1 MLGLVTYMLILTA
14 LSVGVWRQPTVGVA
28 AVLCLYG
35 LKQWGQ
41 SMTAFFSEHGQ
52 FTNFAVASIALVGL
66 LRAASRRGC
75 LFCRVPSTT
84 VLVVVLYLYAFL
96 SLTWAPDI
104 YVSLEQWG
112 SQGPYILTVALL
124 APLLFADFED
134 AQVAFTWTAMTGA
147 VICMLALVFG
157 KWGSRGLLLFNDT
170 HEWET
175 NPLALSSMAGTVFLI
190 AALSFGQP
198 KRLWMKVF
206 SIVLIP
212 VSIAVILRSG
222 SRGQLIASGVG
233 LMAALPIAFRFRD
246 ARSIGMLV
254 VVAVLVVG
262 LGWGSTSIVE
272 VDADRWGNG
281 KQSQDDV
288 AGRVE
293 NAEALLQ
300 ASSSSFSTT
309 VFGLSNS
316 SSFHFIG
323 FYPHIASLEVIAE
336 EGLLGASV
344 YLSILILALRSI
356 KRIAGQPDLEGPKRN
371 VLAVL
376 TGLFVFELVLSQKQ
390 GSLLSCVYVFGYA
403 IALARLEEPIF
414 RQAPADTAATP
425 SPRAVPR
432 YHNLLH

>member
-233 LMAALPIAFRFRD
+233 LMAALPIAFRTTAPEWRIWTEISQKFDLNFIELPDDLLAKLAQEGEQERGTESGGTVSGRRAADPDRRAHRHRD
-246 ARSIGMLV
+246 LRPGRCRTVCLPRRQSDGRTAGTA
-254 VVAVLVVG
+254 AVE
-262 LGWGSTSIVE
+262 TSE
-272 VDADRWGNG
+272 LFL
-281 KQSQDDV
+281 QHPQ
-288 AGRVE
+288 RVE
-293 NAEALLQ
+293 
-300 ASSSSFSTT
+300 
-309 VFGLSNS
+309 
-316 SSFHFIG
+316 
-323 FYPHIASLEVIAE
+323 
-336 EGLLGASV
+336 SV
-344 YLSILILALRSI
+344 
-356 KRIAGQPDLEGPKRN
+356 
-371 VLAVL
+371 
-376 TGLFVFELVLSQKQ
+376 
-390 GSLLSCVYVFGYA
+390 
-403 IALARLEEPIF
+403 
-414 RQAPADTAATP
+414 
-425 SPRAVPR
+425 
-432 YHNLLH
+432 